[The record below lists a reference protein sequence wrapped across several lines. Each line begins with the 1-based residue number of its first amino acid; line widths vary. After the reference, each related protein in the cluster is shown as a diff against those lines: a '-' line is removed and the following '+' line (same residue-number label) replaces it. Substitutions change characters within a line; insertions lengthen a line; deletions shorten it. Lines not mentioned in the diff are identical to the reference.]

1 MNNGRKNAKKKLSL
15 KERWK
20 DKRERAKIELML
32 YGIFFL
38 VIIIFARISSSMST
52 NIPKDNDINN
62 TFIDE
67 ITDNYQYDIDITIDN
82 NKYKYSGKKLG
93 NNMSVTR
100 IVGTKE
106 EYFYQMNDKYYIL
119 DTRGNYILTTAED
132 IYPYIEYRYLNI
144 NNIKQFIKLGTKND
158 TVYSVKVSDIVL
170 NNNSADTITL
180 TVNEEDKNI
189 LIDYTNLFKIDN
201 SNINKAEVNIK
212 YSNIN
217 SINSLEE

>member
-1 MNNGRKNAKKKLSL
+1 MEEKNEKKKLSL

>member
-1 MNNGRKNAKKKLSL
+1 MEEKNAKKKLSL

-93 NNMSVTR
+93 NNMSITR

-106 EYFYQMNDKYYIL
+106 EFFYQMNDKYYIL

>member
-1 MNNGRKNAKKKLSL
+1 MEEKKEKKKLNL

-93 NNMSVTR
+93 NNMSITR

-106 EYFYQMNDKYYIL
+106 EFFYQMNDKYYIL
-119 DTRGNYILTTAED
+119 DPKGNYILTTAED

-170 NNNSADTITL
+170 NNNNADTITL

>member
-1 MNNGRKNAKKKLSL
+1 MEEKNAKKKLSL

-93 NNMSVTR
+93 NNMSITR

-119 DTRGNYILTTAED
+119 DTKGNYILTTAED

-170 NNNSADTITL
+170 NNNNADTITL

>member
-1 MNNGRKNAKKKLSL
+1 MEEKNEKKKLSL

-93 NNMSVTR
+93 NNMSITR

-106 EYFYQMNDKYYIL
+106 EFFYQMNDKYYIL

-180 TVNEEDKNI
+180 TVNEKDKNI

>member
-1 MNNGRKNAKKKLSL
+1 MEEKNAKKKLSL

-93 NNMSVTR
+93 NNMSITR

-106 EYFYQMNDKYYIL
+106 EFFYQMNDKYYIL
-119 DTRGNYILTTAED
+119 DTKGNYILTTAED

-189 LIDYTNLFKIDN
+189 QIDYTNLFKIDN

>member
-1 MNNGRKNAKKKLSL
+1 MEEKNAKKKLSL

-20 DKRERAKIELML
+20 DKRERAKIELIL

-93 NNMSVTR
+93 NNMSITR

-119 DTRGNYILTTAED
+119 DTKGNYILTTAED

-189 LIDYTNLFKIDN
+189 QIDYTNLFKIDN

>member
-1 MNNGRKNAKKKLSL
+1 MEEKNAKKKLSL

-67 ITDNYQYDIDITIDN
+67 IIDNYQYDIDIIIDN

-93 NNMSVTR
+93 NNMSITR

>member
-1 MNNGRKNAKKKLSL
+1 MEEKNAKKKLSL

-93 NNMSVTR
+93 NNMSITR

-106 EYFYQMNDKYYIL
+106 EFFYQMNDKYYIL
-119 DTRGNYILTTAED
+119 DTKGNYILTTAED

-170 NNNSADTITL
+170 NNNNADTITL
-180 TVNEEDKNI
+180 TVNEEDKSI

-201 SNINKAEVNIK
+201 DNINKVEVNVK
-212 YSNIN
+212 YSNISN
-217 SINSLEE
+217 INSLEK

>member
-1 MNNGRKNAKKKLSL
+1 MEEKNAKKKLSL

-93 NNMSVTR
+93 NNMSITR

-106 EYFYQMNDKYYIL
+106 EFFYQMNDKYYIL

-170 NNNSADTITL
+170 NNNNADTITL

-189 LIDYTNLFKIDN
+189 QIDYTNLFKIDN

>member
-1 MNNGRKNAKKKLSL
+1 
-15 KERWK
+15 
-20 DKRERAKIELML
+20 
-32 YGIFFL
+32 
-38 VIIIFARISSSMST
+38 MS
-52 NIPKDNDINN
+52 I
-62 TFIDE
+62 
-67 ITDNYQYDIDITIDN
+67 
-82 NKYKYSGKKLG
+82 
-93 NNMSVTR
+93 TR

-119 DTRGNYILTTAED
+119 DTKGNYILTTAED

-170 NNNSADTITL
+170 NNNSTDTITL

-212 YSNIN
+212 YFNIN

>member
-1 MNNGRKNAKKKLSL
+1 MEEKNAKKKLSL

-67 ITDNYQYDIDITIDN
+67 ITDNYQYDIDIIIDN

-93 NNMSVTR
+93 NNMSITR

>member
-1 MNNGRKNAKKKLSL
+1 MEEKNEKKKLSL

-93 NNMSVTR
+93 NNMSITR

-106 EYFYQMNDKYYIL
+106 EFFYQMNDKYYIL
-119 DTRGNYILTTAED
+119 DTKGNYILTTAED

>member
-1 MNNGRKNAKKKLSL
+1 MEEKNTKKKLSL

-82 NKYKYSGKKLG
+82 NKYKYSGKKIG
-93 NNMSVTR
+93 NNMSITR

>member
-1 MNNGRKNAKKKLSL
+1 MEDNKKEKKKLSL

-52 NIPKDNDINN
+52 NIPKDNNVNN
-62 TFIDE
+62 TFMDE

-82 NKYKYSGKKLG
+82 NRYKYFGKRLG
-93 NNMSVTR
+93 NNMSITR
-100 IVGTKE
+100 MVGTKE

-119 DTRGNYILTTAED
+119 DTKGNYILTTDED

-144 NNIKQFIKLGTKND
+144 NNIKQFIKLGTKNNN
-158 TVYSVKVSDIVL
+158 VYNVKVSDIVL
-170 NNNSADTITL
+170 NNNSTDTITL
-180 TVNEEDKNI
+180 TINEKDKSI

-201 SNINKAEVNIK
+201 SNINNVEVNVK

-217 SINSLEE
+217 NINSLEE

>member
-1 MNNGRKNAKKKLSL
+1 MEEKNAKKKLSL

-67 ITDNYQYDIDITIDN
+67 ITDNYQYDIDIIIDN

-93 NNMSVTR
+93 NNMSITR

-189 LIDYTNLFKIDN
+189 QIDYTNLFKIDN

>member
-1 MNNGRKNAKKKLSL
+1 MEEKKEKKKLNL

-82 NKYKYSGKKLG
+82 NKYKYFGKKLG
-93 NNMSVTR
+93 NNMSITR

-119 DTRGNYILTTAED
+119 DTKGNYILTTAED

-170 NNNSADTITL
+170 NNNSTDTITL

-201 SNINKAEVNIK
+201 NNINKVEVNIK

>member
-1 MNNGRKNAKKKLSL
+1 MEEKNAKKKLSL

-93 NNMSVTR
+93 NNMSITR

-106 EYFYQMNDKYYIL
+106 EFFYQMNDKYYIL
-119 DTRGNYILTTAED
+119 DTKGNYILTTAED

-189 LIDYTNLFKIDN
+189 IIDYTNLFKIDN

>member
-1 MNNGRKNAKKKLSL
+1 MEEKNAKKKLSL

-38 VIIIFARISSSMST
+38 VIIIFTRISSSMST

-93 NNMSVTR
+93 NNMSITR

-119 DTRGNYILTTAED
+119 DTKGNYILTTAED

>member
-1 MNNGRKNAKKKLSL
+1 MEEKNAKKKLSL

>member
-1 MNNGRKNAKKKLSL
+1 MEEKNAKKKLSL

-93 NNMSVTR
+93 NNMSITR

-106 EYFYQMNDKYYIL
+106 EFFYQMNDKYYIL
-119 DTRGNYILTTAED
+119 DTKGNYILTTAED

-170 NNNSADTITL
+170 NNNSTDTITL

-201 SNINKAEVNIK
+201 ININKAEVNIK

>member
-1 MNNGRKNAKKKLSL
+1 MEEKNAKKKLSL

-93 NNMSVTR
+93 NNMSITR

-119 DTRGNYILTTAED
+119 DTKGNYILTTDED

-170 NNNSADTITL
+170 NNNSTDTITL

>member
-1 MNNGRKNAKKKLSL
+1 MEEKNAKKKLSL

-93 NNMSVTR
+93 NNMSITR

>member
-1 MNNGRKNAKKKLSL
+1 MEEKNAKKKLSL

-93 NNMSVTR
+93 NNMSITR

-119 DTRGNYILTTAED
+119 DTKGNYILTTAED

-189 LIDYTNLFKIDN
+189 QIDYTNLFKIDN

-217 SINSLEE
+217 SINGLEE

>member
-1 MNNGRKNAKKKLSL
+1 MEEKNAKKKLSL

-20 DKRERAKIELML
+20 DKREKAKIELIL

-93 NNMSVTR
+93 NNMSITR

-119 DTRGNYILTTAED
+119 DTKGNYILTTAED

-170 NNNSADTITL
+170 NNNNADTITL

>member
-1 MNNGRKNAKKKLSL
+1 MEEKNTKKKLSL

-93 NNMSVTR
+93 NNMSITR

-106 EYFYQMNDKYYIL
+106 EFFYQMNDKYYIL
-119 DTRGNYILTTAED
+119 DTKGNYILTTAED

-189 LIDYTNLFKIDN
+189 QIDYTNLFKIDN

>member
-1 MNNGRKNAKKKLSL
+1 MEEKNAKKKLSL

-93 NNMSVTR
+93 NNMSITR

-106 EYFYQMNDKYYIL
+106 EFFYQMNDKYYIL
-119 DTRGNYILTTAED
+119 DTKGNYILTTAED

-158 TVYSVKVSDIVL
+158 TIYGVKVSDIVL

>member
-1 MNNGRKNAKKKLSL
+1 MEEKNTKKKLSL

-82 NKYKYSGKKLG
+82 NKYKYSGKKIG
-93 NNMSVTR
+93 NNMSITK

>member
-1 MNNGRKNAKKKLSL
+1 MEEKNAKKKLSL

-93 NNMSVTR
+93 NNMSITR

-106 EYFYQMNDKYYIL
+106 EFFYQMNDKYYIL

-170 NNNSADTITL
+170 NNNNADTITL

>member
-1 MNNGRKNAKKKLSL
+1 MEEKNAKKKLSL

-180 TVNEEDKNI
+180 TVNEEDKHI

>member
-1 MNNGRKNAKKKLSL
+1 MEEKNAKKKLSL

-93 NNMSVTR
+93 NNMSITR

-119 DTRGNYILTTAED
+119 DTKGNYILTTAED

-189 LIDYTNLFKIDN
+189 IIDYTNLFKIDN

>member
-1 MNNGRKNAKKKLSL
+1 MEEKNAKKKLSL

-82 NKYKYSGKKLG
+82 NKYKYFGKKLG
-93 NNMSVTR
+93 NNMSITR

-119 DTRGNYILTTAED
+119 DTKGNYILTTAED

-170 NNNSADTITL
+170 NNNSTDTITL

-201 SNINKAEVNIK
+201 ININKAEVNIK

>member
-1 MNNGRKNAKKKLSL
+1 
-15 KERWK
+15 
-20 DKRERAKIELML
+20 
-32 YGIFFL
+32 
-38 VIIIFARISSSMST
+38 
-52 NIPKDNDINN
+52 
-62 TFIDE
+62 
-67 ITDNYQYDIDITIDN
+67 
-82 NKYKYSGKKLG
+82 
-93 NNMSVTR
+93 MSVTR

-189 LIDYTNLFKIDN
+189 QIDYTNLFKIDN

>member
-1 MNNGRKNAKKKLSL
+1 MEEKKEKKKLNL

-82 NKYKYSGKKLG
+82 NKYKYFGKKLG
-93 NNMSVTR
+93 NNMSITR

-119 DTRGNYILTTAED
+119 DTKGNYILTTAED

-170 NNNSADTITL
+170 NNNSTDTITL

-201 SNINKAEVNIK
+201 SNINKVEVNIK

>member
-1 MNNGRKNAKKKLSL
+1 MEENKKEEKKKLNI

-38 VIIIFARISSSMST
+38 AIIIFARISSSFSDS
-52 NIPKDNDINN
+52 NIPKDNDIKS
-62 TFIDE
+62 FIND

-82 NKYKYSGKKLG
+82 NNYKYYGSKLG
-93 NNMSVTR
+93 HNMDITR
-100 IVGTKE
+100 VVDNKE
-106 EYFYQMNDKYYIL
+106 DYFYQMNDKYYIL

>member
-1 MNNGRKNAKKKLSL
+1 MEEKKEKKKLNL

-93 NNMSVTR
+93 NNMSITR

-119 DTRGNYILTTAED
+119 DTKGNYILTTAED

-170 NNNSADTITL
+170 NNNSTDTITL
-180 TVNEEDKNI
+180 TINEEDKNI
-189 LIDYTNLFKIDN
+189 LIDYSNLFKIDN